1 MIANPPIRLEVDGG
15 VNSVTA
21 QLVAAARAD
30 TFVAGF
36 ALFKEGAKIL
46 CAQRRLHSC
55 CCLHRSPLACIA
67 HKSLEICERCR
78 LCQRPLLNAYEV

>member
-36 ALFKEGAKIL
+36 ALFKEGAKFYARNVASIR
-46 CAQRRLHSC
+46 A
-55 CCLHRSPLACIA
+55 A
-67 HKSLEICERCR
+67 
-78 LCQRPLLNAYEV
+78 AYAGAR